1 MKSKTN
7 DNNEIIDLNPYMDA
21 FEFFCLY
28 QPLTSEY
35 NKIIN
40 KSINNNDSTSF
51 KNSLS
56 LSKYI
61 EEFIDKFKV
70 HNPEIYKKNPDKVFN
85 IFLDELHSKFKNNE
99 NDENDV
105 LSAQINRENAL
116 NLFNNFKN
124 KDKSFISENFFGI
137 KSIEKSCLECK
148 MTHYLFKYLKSIPIK
163 ISGKNEIEELDI
175 DYHLKK
181 MQSKFGKEEF
191 CQICSKKTKQEIKV
205 GIEKSPETM
214 IIVFLSQEFDSFK
227 FKKNIMKN
235 TYELI
240 AAEIM
245 KSKKLE
251 EYFYFFSFCGSKKK
265 YEFVNHKDIKKL
277 FDNDVDRP
285 YVLFYKKNENE
296 KIERKVEVEDLKSK
310 DVLIKN
316 KYNLENN
323 NNNNN
328 NYITNHVNNHNNNLN
343 YEDNNNNINNNHT
356 NNHINNHINNN
367 YENHINNNYN
377 NHFSNNKELI
387 SNEESSDNNIHVN
400 NINNKSIGEEE
411 NNNNDNSIKNN
422 NINSIND
429 NNKITLFF
437 KFQSNGKELYI
448 DTNNNIPFFK
458 IVNQLEK
465 KYKDEFDLKID
476 LNKLYF
482 NKNRIDPNKTPK
494 EYNIPDDEA
503 YIIVDES

>member
-7 DNNEIIDLNPYMDA
+7 DNNEIIDINPYMDA
-21 FEFFCLY
+21 FEFFSLY
-28 QPLTSEY
+28 KPLESEY
-35 NKIIN
+35 NKIKN

-51 KNSLS
+51 RNSLS

-70 HNPEIYKKNPDKVFN
+70 HNPDIYNKNPDKVFN

-99 NDENDV
+99 NEENDV

-205 GIEKSPETM
+205 GIEKSPKTM

-245 KSKKLE
+245 KTKKLE

-265 YEFVNHKDIKKL
+265 I
-277 FDNDVDRP
+277 
-285 YVLFYKKNENE
+285 
-296 KIERKVEVEDLKSK
+296 
-310 DVLIKN
+310 
-316 KYNLENN
+316 
-323 NNNNN
+323 
-328 NYITNHVNNHNNNLN
+328 
-343 YEDNNNNINNNHT
+343 
-356 NNHINNHINNN
+356 
-367 YENHINNNYN
+367 
-377 NHFSNNKELI
+377 
-387 SNEESSDNNIHVN
+387 
-400 NINNKSIGEEE
+400 
-411 NNNNDNSIKNN
+411 
-422 NINSIND
+422 
-429 NNKITLFF
+429 
-437 KFQSNGKELYI
+437 
-448 DTNNNIPFFK
+448 
-458 IVNQLEK
+458 
-465 KYKDEFDLKID
+465 
-476 LNKLYF
+476 
-482 NKNRIDPNKTPK
+482 
-494 EYNIPDDEA
+494 
-503 YIIVDES
+503 

>member
-1 MKSKTN
+1 M
-7 DNNEIIDLNPYMDA
+7 
-21 FEFFCLY
+21 
-28 QPLTSEY
+28 
-35 NKIIN
+35 
-40 KSINNNDSTSF
+40 
-51 KNSLS
+51 
-56 LSKYI
+56 
-61 EEFIDKFKV
+61 
-70 HNPEIYKKNPDKVFN
+70 
-85 IFLDELHSKFKNNE
+85 DELHSKFKNNE

-205 GIEKSPETM
+205 GIEKSPKTM

-245 KSKKLE
+245 KTKKLE

-296 KIERKVEVEDLKSK
+296 KIERKVEVEDLRSK
-310 DVLIKN
+310 DVLINK

-328 NYITNHVNNHNNNLN
+328 NNYIINHVNNHNNNLN
-343 YEDNNNNINNNHT
+343 YEDNNNINNNHT

-367 YENHINNNYN
+367 YENNINNNYN

-400 NINNKSIGEEE
+400 NINNI
-411 NNNNDNSIKNN
+411 NN
-422 NINSIND
+422 IND
-429 NNKITLFF
+429 NNKIILYFQF
-437 KFQSNGKELYI
+437 KFKGKGLYI

-482 NKNRIDPNKTPK
+482 NNKKIDPKKTPK
-494 EYNIPDDEA
+494 EYNIPDEE
-503 YIIVDES
+503 YIIVDDS

>member
-7 DNNEIIDLNPYMDA
+7 DNNEIIDINPYMDA
-21 FEFFCLY
+21 FEFFSLY
-28 QPLTSEY
+28 KPLESEY
-35 NKIIN
+35 NKIKN

-51 KNSLS
+51 RNSLS

-70 HNPEIYKKNPDKVFN
+70 DNSEIYKKNPDKVFN
-85 IFLDELHSKFKNNE
+85 FFLDELHSKFKNNE
-99 NDENDV
+99 NEENDV

-148 MTHYLFKYLKSIPIK
+148 MTLYLFKYLKSIPIK

-205 GIEKSPETM
+205 GIEKSPKTM

-245 KSKKLE
+245 KTKKLE

-310 DVLIKN
+310 DVLINK

-323 NNNNN
+323 NNNNQN
-328 NYITNHVNNHNNNLN
+328 NYITNHVNNYNNNLE
-343 YEDNNNNINNNHT
+343 YEDNNNINNNHT

-387 SNEESSDNNIHVN
+387 SNEESSDNNNHVN

-411 NNNNDNSIKNN
+411 SNNNDNSIKNN

-482 NKNRIDPNKTPK
+482 NNKKIDPKKTPK
-494 EYNIPDDEA
+494 EYNIPDQE
-503 YIIVDES
+503 YIIVDDS